1 MRCLRPGGVRRR
13 SCQALGGD
21 TAAFCAS
28 LVDGLAHL
36 ESTLH
41 PRDDVA
47 GDVGAG
53 GGAVSMRWCADAMR
67 MVKRMQQELLAIFK
81 KADVPV
87 AGAVDSSYGGD
98 DGNGGCWFEHYMQE
112 TAALLDFCNAFKSA
126 VSRLHRYCMVVD
138 LAAGASARG
147 VIVPLAADNVAG
159 DGAVIRDMMSDVM
172 AAVSDAERLGRRI
185 MSGGV
190 AGAGDDDDDAG
201 GMVVVM
207 LVAKIT
213 MAVVSMFV
221 LRALTSPA
229 NSLVIVDGGGGRC
242 TLAGVPVPELQP
254 WRESL
259 TVISDRFPRRPSVAE
274 HERVAMVVKSMMVNA
289 KLEQGGEEKARNNNG
304 KQVKDEDG
312 EEEEDDEMVR
322 QHVELLRTRSGE
334 LREGVE
340 MFDCVLDEV
349 FDEVIKGRNEML
361 GIFRDKAFTMG

>member
-1 MRCLRPGGVRRR
+1 MRPGGRRR
-13 SCQALGGD
+13 CQLLGGD

-36 ESTLH
+36 ESSLLCE
-41 PRDDVA
+41 DDVD
-47 GDVGAG
+47 GGGGGG

-67 MVKRMQQELLAIFK
+67 LVKRMQRELLVMFK

-87 AGAVDSSYGGD
+87 GRAISYRGGGGD
-98 DGNGGCWFEHYMQE
+98 DGGGGCWFEHYMQE

-138 LAAGASARG
+138 FAAQVGCAAAGVRLVAENGAGGWLEEEPADDAVRG
-147 VIVPLAADNVAG
+147 RLPDVK
-159 DGAVIRDMMSDVM
+159 AV
-172 AAVSDAERLGRRI
+172 VSETERLGRKI
-185 MSGGV
+185 MSSSSSS
-190 AGAGDDDDDAG
+190 AGDDAG

-221 LRALTSPA
+221 LQALTSPIIPLA
-229 NSLVIVDGGGGRC
+229 TDGRC
-242 TLAGVPVPELQP
+242 TLGCAAVPVPELQP

-259 TVISDRFPRRPSVAE
+259 SVITDRFPRRPSVAE
-274 HERVAMVVKSMMVNA
+274 HERVAMVVKSMMLNT
-289 KLEQGGEEKARNNNG
+289 KMEGEVTRNV
-304 KQVKDEDG
+304 KQQQ
-312 EEEEDDEMVR
+312 EEDDEMVR
-322 QHVELLRTRSGE
+322 HVELLRTRSGE
-334 LREGVE
+334 LRSGVE

-361 GIFRDKAFTMG
+361 GIFRDKALTLG

>member
-1 MRCLRPGGVRRR
+1 MRCLRLAGGGRRR
-13 SCQALGGD
+13 CQLLGGD

-36 ESTLH
+36 ERTLL
-41 PRDDVA
+41 RDEDD
-47 GDVGAG
+47 GDGGGGGGDG

-67 MVKRMQQELLAIFK
+67 MVMRMQRELLVMFK

-87 AGAVDSSYGGD
+87 GGAVSYGGGGGGGGGGD
-98 DGNGGCWFEHYMQE
+98 DGGGCWFEHYMQE

-138 LAAGASARG
+138 FAAQVGSL
-147 VIVPLAADNVAG
+147 VAD
-159 DGAVIRDMMSDVM
+159 DGSSGGWLQEDQPADDAVRDRLSDVR
-172 AAVSDAERLGRRI
+172 AVVSEAERLARKI
-185 MSGGV
+185 MSSTSS
-190 AGAGDDDDDAG
+190 AGGDDDDDAS

-221 LRALTSPA
+221 LQALTSPIIPLA
-229 NSLVIVDGGGGRC
+229 TDDRC
-242 TLAGVPVPELQP
+242 TFGHAAVPVPELQP

-259 TVISDRFPRRPSVAE
+259 SVITDRFPRRPSVAE
-274 HERVAMVVKSMMVNA
+274 HERVAMVVRSMMVNT
-289 KLEQGGEEKARNNNG
+289 KTEGSETDENG
-304 KQVKDEDG
+304 KQQEDE
-312 EEEEDDEMVR
+312 DEMVR
-322 QHVELLRTRSGE
+322 HVELLRTRSGE

-361 GIFRDKAFTMG
+361 GIFRDKALTLG